1 MSTTGFRSI
10 ATGPV
15 LVWAGTAVAARL
27 PIAMA
32 PLALV
37 FLARGLPGGYAFG
50 ATLAAVWVLAEVIG
64 APVLGLWLRAERTKA
79 HLLLAFGVAAG
90 CYWGLAFGPS
100 LPTPVVVG
108 LTFVAGFAPAA
119 SPGGLRAL
127 LTRLVP
133 EDDVAKVLSAEVMLN
148 GLIWAG
154 APAVVAF
161 LAVGAGP
168 GAPMAVA
175 GTLNLLAFVLVVLR
189 LPEGAP
195 DDDGGPAVRVTA
207 KTLAAPWPVYLT
219 AAASMAM
226 VSTIELVLPALIESR
241 GLSVATVGPLLVA
254 FWVSSVAGGVV
265 YGRRR
270 WPGSASRQSLVC
282 LVVTTAALSA
292 VAVLPGVAGIGAT
305 LALGGLFQAAV
316 LVTRNLSLR
325 ERLPAA
331 AHAAGYS
338 IMYAATGIGYS
349 VVAAA
354 SALALRTLSPA
365 VAIGCGGAI
374 TAVIVLVSAVA
385 ERRPVRLPTTPAS

>member
-1 MSTTGFRSI
+1 MSTTGYRSI

-15 LVWAGTAVAARL
+15 LGWAATAVAARL

-64 APVLGLWLRAERTKA
+64 APVLGLWLRAERTKV

-100 LPTPVVVG
+100 LPTPVVVV

-175 GTLNLLAFVLVVLR
+175 GTLNLLALVLVVVR

-195 DDDGGPAVRVTA
+195 DDGGGPAARVTA

-241 GLSVATVGPLLVA
+241 GLSVATVGPLLVV

-374 TAVIVLVSAVA
+374 TVVIVAISAVA
-385 ERRPVRLPTTPAS
+385 ERRPVRLPTSPPS

>member
-1 MSTTGFRSI
+1 MGTTGYRSI
-10 ATGPV
+10 ATAPV

-79 HLLLAFGVAAG
+79 HLLLAFGVAAA
-90 CYWGLAFGPS
+90 CYLGLAFGPA
-100 LPTPVVVG
+100 LPTAVVVA

-175 GTLNLLAFVLVVLR
+175 GALNLLAFGLVVFR
-189 LPEGAP
+189 LPEGVP
-195 DDDGGPAVRVTA
+195 DDTGPAVRVTA

-241 GLSVATVGPLLVA
+241 GLSVATVGPLLVV

-305 LALGGLFQAAV
+305 LAVGGLFQAAV

-325 ERLPAA
+325 ERLPAV

-354 SALALRTLSPA
+354 SALALRALSPA
-365 VAIGCGGAI
+365 AAIGFGGAI
-374 TAVIVLVSAVA
+374 TVVIVAISAVA
-385 ERRPVRLPTTPAS
+385 ERRPVRLPTGPQA